1 MSTDFKTKAEF
12 FAFLDKVR
20 WIHPNNY
27 DEINYSHKDDLSP
40 DEKLLTHWLCYIS
53 DRAMGYKRIWDVGGF
68 VYSDLVFCTRS
79 ESIDSLLKPD
89 GADSFIISRNSNES
103 KKEKQRSNENEGSNK
118 EQVKIQYMF
127 ISRESGENNSI
138 ISKSYSTSLIE
149 NNKVSFSPRY
159 YPSDY
164 VSIYYT
170 LYTLNYLKCS
180 FGEYIAKIISK
191 AVELSNNKDKHRD
204 IMMCLFCGFYVLSYS
219 NIGQPK
225 SDKIDSVFQVENE
238 EKKDDLIELS
248 KNPGERAVRI
258 EKWLGSNREIF
269 IQEAKNVYNAKR
281 YNSKRIW
288 CCIRDYLKHTNYQKG
303 FCDLMRN
310 SLSSSNISDDT
321 LKNLFSG
328 DMKNLLELPGD
339 TWNNK
344 TVFRHCLLKGDAEES
359 SGKAINKVLREKYD
373 NNETDVYPEQFDV
386 SFAFVPRM
394 CNQGNCRYCPI
405 SDDKDKGE
413 IEKLCSAIKGQY
425 CPAILMY
432 TGFFYECPG
441 KKECKLKDFI

>member
-27 DEINYSHKDDLSP
+27 DEINYSHKGDLSP

-53 DRAMGYKRIWDVGGF
+53 DKAMGYKRIWDVGGF
-68 VYSDLVFCTRS
+68 VYSDLVHHFTQG
-79 ESIDSLLKPD
+79 EAIESLLFPNGDKSFFKKTNEK
-89 GADSFIISRNSNES
+89 GDS
-103 KKEKQRSNENEGSNK
+103 
-118 EQVKIQYMF
+118 YYF
-127 ISRESGENNSI
+127 ISRTVVDEKNL
-138 ISKSYSTSLIE
+138 ISKRYSTFLNE
-149 NNKVSFSPRY
+149 NGNVLFVPRY

-191 AVELSNNKDKHRD
+191 AVGLSNNKDKHRD

-219 NIGQPK
+219 NIGRPISSDLK
-225 SDKIDSVFQVENE
+225 NLYKLFATDNNNELIKLNKNPEICADKISEWLKSEDF
-238 EKKDDLIELS
+238 
-248 KNPGERAVRI
+248 I
-258 EKWLGSNREIF
+258 EK
-269 IQEAKNVYNAKR
+269 AKNVYDKKR
-281 YNSKRIW
+281 FERKRIW

-321 LKNLFSG
+321 LKILFSG

>member
-12 FAFLDKVR
+12 FAFLDEVR
-20 WIHPNNY
+20 WSNPNNY
-27 DEINYSHKDDLSP
+27 DEINYSHKSDLST

-68 VYSDLVFCTRS
+68 VYSDLVHRYTQ
-79 ESIDSLLKPD
+79 EDKIEIKSLLTPND
-89 GADSFIISRNSNES
+89 NLSFFKKTNEKDDFYFKS
-103 KKEKQRSNENEGSNK
+103 ITKVDEKN
-118 EQVKIQYMF
+118 
-127 ISRESGENNSI
+127 I
-138 ISKSYSTSLIE
+138 ISKRYSASLDE
-149 NNKVSFSPRY
+149 NKNVLFSPRY

-180 FGEYIAKIISK
+180 FGEYIARIISK

-219 NIGQPK
+219 NIGRPISSDLK
-225 SDKIDSVFQVENE
+225 NLNTLFDTDNNNELIKLNKNPEIRADKISEWLKSEDF
-238 EKKDDLIELS
+238 
-248 KNPGERAVRI
+248 I
-258 EKWLGSNREIF
+258 EK
-269 IQEAKNVYNAKR
+269 AKNVYDKKR
-281 YNSKRIW
+281 FERKRIW
-288 CCIRDYLKHTNYQKG
+288 CCIRDYLKHNKNSNC
-303 FCDLMRN
+303 FSELMKN
-310 SLSSSNISDDT
+310 SLQE
-321 LKNLFSG
+321 LKNNYNSEEYTKAVKLLFSEE
-328 DMKNLLELPGD
+328 MKTLLELPGD
-339 TWNNK
+339 TWNK
-344 TVFRHCLLKGDAEES
+344 KSVFRHCLLKGDAEES
-359 SGKAINKVLREKYD
+359 STRPINKVLRDKFD
-373 NNETDVYPEQFDV
+373 NKETDVYPEQFDV